1 MRPNVSKVLLL
12 VGLLCLPPLFSG
24 FRVPAAENSPGQHRS
39 ETGFASLAGE
49 RPGSDDL
56 VIGLLVA
63 SLSEEDAFSTSA
75 RQGAELA
82 VQLTNASGGYQGKP
96 YRLEVRSCKGPWG
109 VTSRE
114 VVNLV
119 YDEDALAIVASAD
132 GRNTHLAEQVATKT
146 QVLLLSAWSGDPT
159 LSRAYV
165 PWFYHCVPDDAQQA
179 DALLHMVFQKK
190 AHKKV
195 VILVEDSYD
204 ARMSAD
210 YMQKAVAKSGL
221 PRIERTT
228 FEARDRDPEAIA
240 RKALASGPDALIL
253 LGYSPISVKI
263 ARYLRQFRPS
273 LGLYGNLGLLGNSEM
288 VRAPGVEGMVFISP
302 EYWFSAMGK
311 QFEAQFQKR
320 YNRKPEVAAAY
331 AFDAV
336 NLIIESVRSAGADRE
351 SIRRGFPDIRFA
363 DGVTGPFR
371 FNSLGVRDVPTRLF
385 RVQGG
390 SPVPVLP

>member
-1 MRPNVSKVLLL
+1 MVLLL
-12 VGLLCLPPLFSG
+12 VGLLCLPPLISG
-24 FRVPAAENSPGQHRS
+24 FRAPATESSPGQHSS
-39 ETGFASLAGE
+39 ETVIPGLAGE
-49 RPGSDDL
+49 RPGEGDL

-63 SLSEEDAFSTSA
+63 SLSEDDAFSTSA

-82 VQLTNASGGYQGKP
+82 VQLANASGGYQGKP
-96 YRLEVRSCKGPWG
+96 YRLEVRSCEGPWG

-114 VVNLV
+114 VVSMV

-146 QVLLLSAWSGDPT
+146 QVLLLSAWSADPT

-179 DALLHMVFQKK
+179 DALLHMVLQKK
-190 AHKKV
+190 GHKNV
-195 VILVEDSYD
+195 IILVEESYD

-210 YMQKAVAKSGL
+210 YMQKAVTKSGL
-221 PRIERTT
+221 PRIEHTT
-228 FEARDRDPEAIA
+228 FDAGDKDPEAIA

-253 LGYSPISVKI
+253 LGESPLCVKI
-263 ARYLRQFRPS
+263 VRYLKQLRPS
-273 LGLYGNLGLLGNSEM
+273 LGLYGNLGLLRNSEL
-288 VRAPGVEGMVFISP
+288 VRASGVEGMVFISP

-311 QFEAQFQKR
+311 RFEAQFQKL

-336 NLIIESVRSAGADRE
+336 NLVIESVRLAGADRE
-351 SIRRGFPDIRFA
+351 SIRKGFPDIRFA

-371 FNSLGVRDVPTRLF
+371 FNSLGVRDVPTSLF

-390 SPVPVLP
+390 SPAPVLP